1 MEPYEVIVNQP
12 VVIDNVSITI
22 KFIEN
27 YSYILQKLHDII
39 DIPTLWMGFIYNE
52 SVKKSYN
59 FLKCN

>member
-27 YSYILQKLHDII
+27 TRIFYKKWHDII
-39 DIPTLWMGFIYNE
+39 DISTLWMGFIYNE
-52 SVKKSYN
+52 SVKKFNN
-59 FLKCN
+59 FLKYN